1 MCKVCQSYANC
12 NDDMNI
18 KKLFM
23 QYLNFTGRISIDNMS
38 CTLCDN
44 ESFESEN
51 ELSQHCWNKHAKIV
65 IEFLQRP
72 KKKKG
77 KNIENEVEN
86 DDDQENESDNDQE
99 DDKNDNDNNNDN
111 DNDNENES
119 DGDNN
124 NDNENDDESDNS
136 VDENDDDDDNIE

>member
-77 KNIENEVEN
+77 KNIEN